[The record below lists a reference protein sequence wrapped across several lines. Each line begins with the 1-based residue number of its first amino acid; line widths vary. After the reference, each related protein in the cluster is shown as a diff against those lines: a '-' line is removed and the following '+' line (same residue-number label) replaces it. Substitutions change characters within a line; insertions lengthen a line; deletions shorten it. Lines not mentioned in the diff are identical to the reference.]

1 MATKRQIAANRRN
14 AKKCTGPKTA
24 EGKAAS
30 SMNALRHGLRARTVV
45 LPDENREEFDQIH
58 AGLQN
63 QYQPQNPSEQY
74 LVDQAAIA
82 QWKLVRAEV
91 FEARFYAEEPSAKAR
106 NAMFG
111 HLTLVAGR
119 LERAWFKAYKEL
131 ERIKAARQK
140 QPPQTEES
148 PQSETS
154 QTSGRAPAVHLYW
167 VNPETGERILAA
179 QSDGGASHDLSQEEP
194 RPPAPSPPA

>member
-74 LVDQAAIA
+74 LV
-82 QWKLVRAEV
+82 
-91 FEARFYAEEPSAKAR
+91 EARFYAEEPSAKAR

-111 HLTLVAGR
+111 HLTLVTGR